1 MGEYRNRTTGELKSQ
16 GELRRDNR
24 NISLPRVWNENVYEL
39 LNIDPVLAGVKPTEV
54 GVYQSVVRDGVVQD
68 ANNNWVENW
77 VVRDMFSDYTDEDGV
92 SHTKAEQEAAHQASL
107 NEAAAEFNRSL
118 RNDLLSKSDWTQIND
133 SPLTAEVKT
142 SWATYRQALRD
153 ISNLSSWPN
162 IEPDDWPVAP

>member
-16 GELRRDNR
+16 GELRRDNP

-39 LNIDPVLAGVKPTEV
+39 LNIDPVLAAPKPTEV
-54 GVYQSVVRDGVVQD
+54 GVYQTVVRDGVVQD
-68 ANNNWVENW
+68 ANDNWVENW
-77 VVRDMFSDYTDEDGV
+77 VVRDMFEDTTEDGV
-92 SHTKAEQEAAHQASL
+92 TTTKAQHEAAHQASL
-107 NEAAAEFNRSL
+107 DEAAAEVNRSL

-133 SPLTAEVKT
+133 SPLTTELKA

-153 ISNLSSWPN
+153 ISNLASWPN